1 MLRAVRG
8 GLLIVGLGAL
18 ALFLVLPGGGK
29 GALGLLGL
37 LALSLA
43 LNLWLL
49 PWALRRTLGGWRPRL
64 PRPVPPPGLG
74 TTIEERVGET
84 ARALVRA
91 LEGPPPTLSP
101 EAPVAFR
108 CPTCG
113 RRLARGDARCAGCGQ
128 PARFRCPY
136 CVREVDPEWRRCP
149 ACGAAL
155 PAAYE
160 GR

>member
-64 PRPVPPPGLG
+64 PRPVPAAGPGDDHRG
-74 TTIEERVGET
+74 AGGGNGS
-84 ARALVRA
+84 
-91 LEGPPPTLSP
+91 GPRPGPGGA
-101 EAPVAFR
+101 APHPFPGGPGGLPVPDLRPAA
-108 CPTCG
+108 G
-113 RRLARGDARCAGCGQ
+113 ARGRPMRGLR
-128 PARFRCPY
+128 PARPVPVSLLRPGGGS
-136 CVREVDPEWRRCP
+136 RM
-149 ACGAAL
+149 AAL
-155 PAAYE
+155 PRLR
-160 GR
+160 GRPPRRL